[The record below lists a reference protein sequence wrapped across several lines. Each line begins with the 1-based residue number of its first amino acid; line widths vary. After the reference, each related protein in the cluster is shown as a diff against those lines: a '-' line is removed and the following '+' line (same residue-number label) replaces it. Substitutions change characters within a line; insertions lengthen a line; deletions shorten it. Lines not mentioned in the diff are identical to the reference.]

1 MQFDDY
7 AAPCINRQMN
17 ISENK
22 ADELFN
28 VLPEIIQQIHPSVQ
42 PFNNLM
48 PAKLGS

>member
-28 VLPEIIQQIHPSVQ
+28 VSPEIHTANSSV
-42 PFNNLM
+42 
-48 PAKLGS
+48 STTV